1 MPRSRSPEASS
12 SARRA
17 DDRDRDR
24 DSKHRSRHRDD
35 EDRYRDERSSKHRSA
50 HRYDDEDEDD
60 SRRRHR
66 SSGRDGDRE
75 RDRDRDRD
83 RDRESRH
90 RSDRKRH
97 HDDYDSEDEEERRK
111 RKERKSKH
119 RDSSPGR
126 DRDRDRDRAERKAKK
141 AAKRAEEAELEEAA
155 ARQAAAEALF
165 YSAEDN
171 PFHDSNL
178 NQQFK
183 WGKKEEKDKKL
194 GLTPAKARA
203 RDDIRRREA
212 QEEVARL
219 AAKRAQREVERQL
232 REQEQAKAAHDAES
246 AQMAAW
252 VAKEDEFHLEQSRKR
267 AAIRVRNNRAK
278 PIDILAINL
287 KWADPVVASKKDA
300 SSNPFGEDEDE
311 EDDEAGLEIDL
322 EEPYNIFE
330 SLTLADTEELYHDI
344 KMYLT
349 LEKNEKNL
357 DFWKS
362 MLIVCNDK
370 LEELRS
376 VPGAQSTS
384 STPAA
389 AMPNQIDP
397 QVRAEMNTMLA
408 SKTADQLNKL
418 QTSVRAKLSS
428 GEPVDVEYWESLLRL
443 ITVWR
448 ARSKL
453 RDLHEVV
460 LQNRLEYLRKKQRDE
475 ARRMQEQLEMEYE
488 GEDRIAVKEEE
499 EDEEVVAARE
509 AEAADVAAKEEQ
521 SRIDAEWQED
531 MDLPIITDISK
542 LPYAERRLPIIALAD
557 DRAALVEARK
567 AVLGAAFVPR
577 ARAPA
582 RREPAEGE
590 DADLALYKAEAS
602 KALDVEEEEFNEA
615 EEVLGVGGG
624 GDEIGGPSAH
634 SGSTYQ
640 YEDKYRPRK
649 PRYFN
654 RVHTGYEWN
663 KYNQTHY
670 DTDNPPPKVV
680 QGYKF
685 NIFYPDL
692 IDKTKAPSYRIVREP
707 GNDET
712 VLLRFFAGPPYED
725 LAFRIV
731 NKAWDHR
738 RGFRNSFDRGV
749 LQLYFNFQ
757 RQRYRK

>member
-1 MPRSRSPEASS
+1 MPRSYSPEASTS
-12 SARRA
+12 AARRTEDRDRDCDGDRDRSKHSHRSSRHRQDDYDEGDRKKGSSNSSSSHIKHRSSSTRHRDDDH
-17 DDRDRDR
+17 DDRDR
-24 DSKHRSRHRDD
+24 S
-35 EDRYRDERSSKHRSA
+35 
-50 HRYDDEDEDD
+50 
-60 SRRRHR
+60 
-66 SSGRDGDRE
+66 
-75 RDRDRDRD
+75 
-83 RDRESRH
+83 

-97 HDDYDSEDEEERRK
+97 HDRDSEDEEDRRR

-119 RDSSPGR
+119 RDHSP
-126 DRDRDRDRAERKAKK
+126 DHDKERAERKAKK
-141 AAKRAEEAELEEAA
+141 AAKRAHEAELEEAA
-155 ARQAAAEALF
+155 ARAAAAEAIF

-178 NQQFK
+178 SQQFK
-183 WGKKEEKDKKL
+183 WGKKDDRDKKL
-194 GLTPAKARA
+194 GLTPAEARH
-203 RDDIRRREA
+203 RDEIRRREA

-232 REQEQAKAAHDAES
+232 REEEQAKAAREAES
-246 AQMAAW
+246 AHMAAW
-252 VAKEDEFHLEQSRKR
+252 VAKEDDFHLEQARKR
-267 AAIRVRNNRAK
+267 AAIRVKNNRAK

-287 KWADPVVASKKDA
+287 KWADPAIAARDPANKNGQD
-300 SSNPFGEDEDE
+300 DD

-330 SLTLADTEELYHDI
+330 NLTLSDTEELYQDI
-344 KMYLT
+344 QMYLA
-349 LEKNEKNL
+349 LEKDERNV

-362 MLIVCNDK
+362 MLLVCNDK

-376 VPGAQSTS
+376 VNPGAGS
-384 STPAA
+384 STGPA
-389 AMPNQIDP
+389 PTRIEP
-397 QVRAEMNTMLA
+397 QVRSEMNQML
-408 SKTADQLNKL
+408 STKSADQLLKL
-418 QTSVRAKLSS
+418 QGSVRAKLSS

-443 ITVWR
+443 IVVWR
-448 ARSKL
+448 AKAKL

-475 ARRMQEQLEMEYE
+475 ARRMQDELEMEF
-488 GEDRIAVKEEE
+488 EDADELLASGQDGKD
-499 EDEEVVAARE
+499 EDSEAAAARE
-509 AEAADVAAKEEQ
+509 AAEADAAAEEEQ
-521 SRIDAEWQED
+521 ARLDAEWVEE
-531 MDLPIITDISK
+531 MELPAISDVSK
-542 LPYAERRLPIIALAD
+542 LPYAERRLPIITLAD
-557 DRAALVEARK
+557 DRAALVEARR
-567 AVLGAAFVPR
+567 AVLGTAFVPR
-577 ARAPA
+577 ARAPV

-602 KALDVEEEEFNEA
+602 KALDVEEEEFDDV
-615 EEVLGVGGG
+615 EEILGVGGG
-624 GDEIGGPSAH
+624 GEEVGGAALAAGAS
-634 SGSTYQ
+634 SSRTYQ

-692 IDKTKAPSYRIVREP
+692 IDKTKAPTYRIIKES

-712 VLLRFFAGPPYED
+712 VLLRFIAGPPYED
-725 LAFRIV
+725 VAFRIV
-731 NKAWDHR
+731 NKQWDHK
-738 RGFRNSFDRGV
+738 RGFRSSFDRGV
-749 LQLYFNFQ
+749 LQLYFNFL